1 MPLCFW
7 ACDDAGIRLVKRRSS
22 SRRVLPPLSHLGVAI
37 LSARCA
43 VAVPR
48 WAGGG
53 TGPSKSW
60 LFPPRLKNIAGPQ
73 IVARPPNL
81 AVLLTGCGQ
90 LIFGKITKFDAI
102 DCQVLRL
109 KCTKFEFC

>member
-1 MPLCFW
+1 M
-7 ACDDAGIRLVKRRSS
+7 RRSS

-43 VAVPR
+43 VAVPHWGR
-48 WAGGG
+48 GNR
-53 TGPSKSW
+53 T
-60 LFPPRLKNIAGPQ
+60 LQ

-102 DCQVLRL
+102 DSQVLRL
-109 KCTKFEFC
+109 KCTKFDFC